1 MVGNVMILGK
11 QSPSDGEHPGDL
23 LESGPPIG
31 HMVQDCKVEDCIE
44 LSVLV
49 RKCGDI
55 ARFYI
60 DSAFAVA
67 GQSLL
72 RSLNHLRIEVTC
84 SESETLPESSSL
96 TGHTFTRSTTNIENF
111 ETFSV
116 RRFLD

>member
-1 MVGNVMILGK
+1 MILGK

-44 LSVLV
+44 LSILV
-49 RKCGDI
+49 GKFGDI

-60 DSAFAVA
+60 DTLAIVS
-67 GQSLL
+67 QSLL
-72 RSLNHLRIEVTC
+72 RSLNHLRIEVNG
-84 SESETLPESSSL
+84 SDLRRPEIVEL

-111 ETFSV
+111 ETFSASAE
-116 RRFLD
+116 LD